1 MIKLKINSI
10 RTKLI
15 GYFVLII
22 FLGAILLGVIAVN
35 ISSDIVVE
43 EASNSLYSL
52 AKETS
57 NREALLLKTK
67 AQVLRTIAS
76 MKEVQSMDWTVQQ
89 EVLKDLVGETEFL
102 QLGIMFPDGT
112 AIFDDNTNMVMAKE
126 TSGWKA
132 MENKKEAVTFHKDTE
147 DNSLLLIEAVP
158 ITNENEV
165 LGVLLGINDGI
176 ILSEMVSETGYGE
189 KGYGY
194 IVDGNGTIIGHENND
209 LVYRGFTP
217 MEESKSDGSL
227 ESLSKAMGNMLSQRE
242 GIESYS
248 FQGGEQ
254 YVGYSSIEGTD
265 WTYVLVASR
274 GEILAAL
281 PKLQRSIMIVCI
293 FILIISILLTYLIGN
308 SFVKPIINTISYAK
322 RISSLDISQ
331 VIDDKY
337 LKRKDEIGS
346 LAQSLKDIILGFRSI
361 IGELNK
367 SSELLATSSEELTAT
382 SQQTAATSMEISKV
396 IEGIAEGA
404 SDQAKSTEQGVTRA
418 VSLGDAIKTVGT
430 YIKEVSF
437 SARKAEDVV
446 SDGLQEIE
454 ALNSIGKENAIAV
467 EDIFKAIMD
476 NKENSRR
483 IGEASKIIEAIA
495 SQTNLLS
502 LNASIEAA
510 RAGEQGRGFA
520 IVAEEVRK
528 LAEECAGATKVIND
542 IVEELQN
549 NANDAAK
556 IAKRVAEISKE
567 QFTSIKSNKSK
578 YKLIEDSVQGSKT
591 AVSKLIEQGE
601 VMERMREEILEVL
614 EELSA
619 VAEENA
625 ASTEQAA
632 AAAEEQTAS
641 VHEVSSSSESLASL
655 AEKLHSLVES
665 FKL

>member
-209 LVYRGFTP
+209 LVYRGITP